1 MVSRTELEAI
11 NNFRTAT
18 QALTRASANMEEN
31 VGLRTILLKK
41 QEGLQKLEQIILGNG
56 IRRDILNFIILKNE
70 QKKQRKA
77 AGLSKREFKELRKR
91 EKQRKK
97 ELERAQKAKELQEQQ
112 EELTR
117 EMFGAEEA
125 ERIINTQRAEN
136 LAQTIERDMIL
147 AEAEKG
153 EQDKEAAERAKARA
167 EEEKAREEEEKKINS
182 LTEAARAIEAAFSG
196 NVGIAFENLSRTIQ
210 SFEVSGAIGDVT
222 AGLELVAEQIELQ
235 RVDQPTKAE
244 ADQERASQEAWKTS
258 QIGLLETIALSLT
271 GGGGAGGD
279 GGGEGGSGGGGM
291 GKFGKGIASLGK
303 GIGAFIKAIGKGAGL
318 ALKGL
323 AIGFAALGKALI
335 PLGKG
340 IGLAISGILRGF
352 ASGVMAFANPLVIGG
367 LAVFTVGMIGLG
379 AALRIAAPA
388 FEAIAPIMIKV
399 ADVIGNV
406 LMTAI
411 REVPEIFRSIG
422 YVIESVGMTVTAIID
437 AIGGAIRKIGEGFQL
452 VGDGIQRVLKGIEG
466 VIRGI
471 GDTISGVITSVAEG
485 IATVVNS
492 FKGPSLDEKTQAV
505 QKLSNIDPTRMQLT
519 AAGIE
524 AIGEALDSIGGGVKI
539 PFFSKESPVLGL
551 LELAKNSGG
560 ILDASSAI
568 DQFVK
573 NASLFEK
580 GVDIDDSVIE
590 GIEKVVKSL
599 GSGDPNGL
607 NAFSNAINAINDLD
621 MAKIGLLSKI
631 NIPQVMPPTAAEYER
646 IFKALQTA
654 EPSTIEKVQGF
665 FSKVF
670 GRSPREDR
678 QARTPRGAGSAGA
691 GPAYGD
697 VGGAPALDENQ
708 MAAERERRSL
718 RAAAKDVK
726 GSRDERRIARL
737 KAIIADPN
745 TSAKK
750 KIMAKRSLRR
760 YEQLQA
766 AGMSSENVIAA
777 GGSMS
782 AKVRQGQVISSS
794 PPSAGEYGGG
804 PSGGV
809 NITTSAPTTNVNRY
823 SSPVSPKPTS
833 PSAETLRKIKDF

>member
-153 EQDKEAAERAKARA
+153 EQDKEAAERAKARE

-258 QIGLLETIALSLT
+258 QIGLLETIALNLT

-279 GGGEGGSGGGGM
+279 GGGEGGSGGGM

-340 IGLAISGILRGF
+340 IGLAIAGILRGF

-794 PPSAGEYGGG
+794 PPSAGDYGGG

>member
-56 IRRDILNFIILKNE
+56 IRRDVLNFIILKNE

-147 AEAEKG
+147 AEAEKAQ
-153 EQDKEAAERAKARA
+153 QDVEAAERAKARE

-235 RVDQPTKAE
+235 RGDQPTKAE

-258 QIGLLETIALSLT
+258 QIGLLETIALNLT

-279 GGGEGGSGGGGM
+279 GGGEGGSGGGM

-303 GIGAFIKAIGKGAGL
+303 GIGAFIKAIGKGAGA

-323 AIGFAALGKALI
+323 AFGFAALGKALI

-340 IGLAISGILRGF
+340 IGLAIAGILRGF

-422 YVIESVGMTVTAIID
+422 YVI
-437 AIGGAIRKIGEGFQL
+437 
-452 VGDGIQRVLKGIEG
+452 
-466 VIRGI
+466 
-471 GDTISGVITSVAEG
+471 
-485 IATVVNS
+485 
-492 FKGPSLDEKTQAV
+492 
-505 QKLSNIDPTRMQLT
+505 
-519 AAGIE
+519 
-524 AIGEALDSIGGGVKI
+524 
-539 PFFSKESPVLGL
+539 
-551 LELAKNSGG
+551 
-560 ILDASSAI
+560 
-568 DQFVK
+568 
-573 NASLFEK
+573 
-580 GVDIDDSVIE
+580 
-590 GIEKVVKSL
+590 
-599 GSGDPNGL
+599 
-607 NAFSNAINAINDLD
+607 
-621 MAKIGLLSKI
+621 
-631 NIPQVMPPTAAEYER
+631 
-646 IFKALQTA
+646 
-654 EPSTIEKVQGF
+654 
-665 FSKVF
+665 
-670 GRSPREDR
+670 
-678 QARTPRGAGSAGA
+678 
-691 GPAYGD
+691 
-697 VGGAPALDENQ
+697 
-708 MAAERERRSL
+708 
-718 RAAAKDVK
+718 
-726 GSRDERRIARL
+726 
-737 KAIIADPN
+737 
-745 TSAKK
+745 
-750 KIMAKRSLRR
+750 
-760 YEQLQA
+760 
-766 AGMSSENVIAA
+766 
-777 GGSMS
+777 
-782 AKVRQGQVISSS
+782 
-794 PPSAGEYGGG
+794 
-804 PSGGV
+804 
-809 NITTSAPTTNVNRY
+809 
-823 SSPVSPKPTS
+823 
-833 PSAETLRKIKDF
+833 

>member
-258 QIGLLETIALSLT
+258 QIGLLETIALNTT

-340 IGLAISGILRGF
+340 IGLAIAGILRGF

-646 IFKALQTA
+646 IFQALQTA
-654 EPSTIEKVQGF
+654 EPSPIEKVQGF

-697 VGGAPALDENQ
+697 VCGAPALDENQ
-708 MAAERERRSL
+708 MAAESERRSL

-726 GSRDERRIARL
+726 GSRDER
-737 KAIIADPN
+737 
-745 TSAKK
+745 
-750 KIMAKRSLRR
+750 
-760 YEQLQA
+760 
-766 AGMSSENVIAA
+766 
-777 GGSMS
+777 
-782 AKVRQGQVISSS
+782 
-794 PPSAGEYGGG
+794 
-804 PSGGV
+804 
-809 NITTSAPTTNVNRY
+809 
-823 SSPVSPKPTS
+823 
-833 PSAETLRKIKDF
+833 

>member
-153 EQDKEAAERAKARA
+153 EQDKEAAERAKARE

-235 RVDQPTKAE
+235 RGDQPTKAE

-258 QIGLLETIALSLT
+258 QIGLLETIALNLT

-279 GGGEGGSGGGGM
+279 GGGEGGSGGGM

-340 IGLAISGILRGF
+340 IGLAIAGILRGF

-794 PPSAGEYGGG
+794 PPSAGDYGGG

>member
-56 IRRDILNFIILKNE
+56 IRRDVLNFIILKNE

-235 RVDQPTKAE
+235 RGDQPTKAE
-244 ADQERASQEAWKTS
+244 AAQERASQEAWKTS
-258 QIGLLETIALSLT
+258 QIGLLETIALNLT

-291 GKFGKGIASLGK
+291 SKVGNGIASLGK

-340 IGLAISGILRGF
+340 IGLAIAGILRGF

-745 TSAKK
+745 TSARKKIIAKK
-750 KIMAKRSLRR
+750 KLRNL
-760 YEQLQA
+760 ELAQK

-794 PPSAGEYGGG
+794 PPSAGDYGGG